1 MPIHSYRHLIT
12 LLLASSVLLIACSKE
27 KPVPAVPDT
36 TSLRANLAFTCAKE
50 ADRLPALNPEADQLF
65 KYARWLDQQP
75 GEKQHYEEMAR
86 YYRIA
91 AAHGHYK
98 ANSNLQKL
106 VSQGQAESPNPSRET
121 VMLAQQ
127 LIDAGI
133 PGGYY
138 DMARYLELGYGV
150 KRSHQNA
157 LVYYRKAADLGS
169 PEAQYYVAEQLAPID
184 IAPEIAEQ
192 MRQCAMNQ
200 GHSEAAQMLAINFQV
215 KKNYPEALQAFQK
228 AVAAG
233 NTESALKLEDS
244 FKGVLPSDTLDYL
257 ALPEDLE
264 RSRRYKLIGQL
275 IDRNE
280 SKNPKIP
287 DIDKIVPL
295 PPAKLP
301 HWDGTFQWQKEQD
314 AAVPPT
320 KPDEKL
326 VTRLANDKRLDP
338 ATGLLIPRE
347 PLGSKAGTGVACPE
361 SGTWCAQWV
370 DRHFRITQIKGQ
382 TMPPVTVVL
391 PRDEPF
397 WMPVIV
403 PAMLDAIKLWPHAP
417 NVIDVTWRLEAYPET
432 KKT

>member
-1 MPIHSYRHLIT
+1 MPTHPYRHFIT
-12 LLLASSVLLIACSKE
+12 LLLASSFLLTACSKE

-36 TSLRANLAFTCAKE
+36 TALRANLAFTCTKE
-50 ADRLPALNPEADQLF
+50 ADRLPTLNPDADQLF
-65 KYARWLDQQP
+65 KYARWL
-75 GEKQHYEEMAR
+75 EKQAGEPHYDEVAR

-121 VMLAQQ
+121 VLLAQQ

-157 LVYYRKAADLGS
+157 LIYYRKAADLGS
-169 PEAQYYVAEQLAPID
+169 PDAQYYVAEQLAPID
-184 IAPEIAEQ
+184 IAPEIARQ
-192 MRQCAMNQ
+192 MRQCAANQ
-200 GHSEAAQMLAINFQV
+200 GHGEAAQMLGIDLQTDNLYAAAV
-215 KKNYPEALQAFQK
+215 QAFQK

-264 RSRRYKLIGQL
+264 RSRRYKEIKLL
-275 IDRNE
+275 LRHNE
-280 SKNPKIP
+280 SKNPKVP
-287 DIDKIVPL
+287 DIDQIVPL

-301 HWDGTFQWQKEQD
+301 HWDGTFQWKKEQD
-314 AAVPPT
+314 AAVAPA

-326 VTRLANDKRLDP
+326 VVRLANDKRLDP

-347 PLGSKAGTGVACPE
+347 PLGTPAKTGSACPE
-361 SGTWCAQWV
+361 SGTWCAQWAN
-370 DRHFRITQIKGQ
+370 RHFSIVQTKGQ

-391 PRDEPF
+391 PRDEPV

-403 PAMLDAIKLWPHAP
+403 PAFLDTIKLWPHDP
-417 NVIDVTWRLEAYPET
+417 NIIDVTWRLEAYLET
-432 KKT
+432 KKV

>member
-1 MPIHSYRHLIT
+1 MRIYPCLHLIT
-12 LLLASSVLLIACSKE
+12 LLLASSFLLTACSKE

-36 TSLRANLAFTCAKE
+36 TALRANLAFTCAKE
-50 ADRLPALNPEADQLF
+50 ADRLPALNPDADQLF
-65 KYARWLDQQP
+65 KYARWLDKQP
-75 GEKQHYEEMAR
+75 GEKHYDEMAR

-106 VSQGQAESPNPSRET
+106 VSQGQVESPNPSRET
-121 VMLAQQ
+121 VLLAQQ

-157 LVYYRKAADLGS
+157 LTYYRKAADLGS

-184 IAPEIAEQ
+184 IAPEIAMQ
-192 MRQCAMNQ
+192 MWKCAADQ
-200 GHSEAAQMLAINFQV
+200 GHGEAAQALGINL
-215 KKNYPEALQAFQK
+215 KIDKHYAEAAQAFQK

-280 SKNPKIP
+280 SKNPKVP
-287 DIDKIVPL
+287 DIDQIVPL

-314 AAVPPT
+314 AAVPPA

-326 VTRLANDKRLDP
+326 VERLANDKRLDP
-338 ATGLLIPRE
+338 TTGLLIPRE
-347 PLGSKAGTGVACPE
+347 PLGTKIKTGAACPE
-361 SGTWCAQWV
+361 SGVWRYTDHHC
-370 DRHFRITQIKGQ
+370 DHEQIAVRKGDP
-382 TMPPVTVVL
+382 MPSILRYYTRTYAWMPNLVEDLLYNVL
-391 PRDEPF
+391 PKD
-397 WMPVIV
+397 
-403 PAMLDAIKLWPHAP
+403 PHTL
-417 NVIDVTWRLEAYPET
+417 DVTWTLIGYPET
-432 KKT
+432 KQA